1 MKTIKEL
8 DITGKRVFIRVDFNV
23 PMDAGQNITDDIR
36 VRTSLPTIEYAVKQ
50 GAKVILASHLGRP
63 KGKRVPEM
71 SLAPVAKHLEAL
83 LGRTVSM
90 APDCVGDETEA
101 QVAAMKDGDV
111 LLLENLRYH
120 NEEQAN
126 DVAFAAKLACLCDV
140 YINNAFAVSHRVHA
154 SVAAITETV
163 AEKGAGLL
171 LEKEIAF
178 YKKAMDAPV
187 RPLVAIIGGAKISSK
202 LGALTNM
209 LGAVD
214 KVIIGGA
221 MASTFLKAQGLFMGN
236 SLVEDDML
244 QSAMDV
250 IATCREREIPL
261 YLPVDGVVA
270 REFDASA
277 KAEVVPVEAIP
288 EGTMMLDIGPVTCEN
303 YAQVVKG
310 AKTIV
315 WNGPMGAFEMA
326 PFSHGTLGL
335 VEAVADADALTVVG
349 GGDTDVALH
358 MAGAQDRVSYVSTG
372 GGAFLTLMEGKPLPG
387 VLYLEA

>member
-23 PMDAGQNITDDIR
+23 PMDASLRITDDIR
-36 VRTSLPTIEYAVKQ
+36 IRTSLPTIAYAVAQ

-71 SLAPVAKHLEAL
+71 SLAPVAKHLSGL
-83 LGRTVSM
+83 LGQEVAM
-90 APDCVGDETEA
+90 APDCVGDEVEA
-101 QVAAMKDGDV
+101 MVAAMQDGQV

-120 NEEQAN
+120 DEEQAN
-126 DVAFAAKLACLCDV
+126 DAAFAGQLAALCDV

-154 SVAAITETV
+154 SVAAITDTV

-171 LEKEIAF
+171 LEKELAF
-178 YKKAMDAPV
+178 YNQAMGAPV

-209 LGAVD
+209 LGVVD

-221 MASTFLKAQGLFMGN
+221 MANTFLKAQGHGVGT
-236 SLVEDDML
+236 SLVEDEML
-244 QSAMDV
+244 DSARAV
-250 IATCREREIPL
+250 IATCREKGIPL
-261 YLPVDGVVA
+261 YLPEDGVVA
-270 REFDASA
+270 REFSA
-277 KAEVVPVEAIP
+277 EAEAEVVGIQAIP
-288 EGTMMLDIGPVTCEN
+288 DGAMMLDIGPATVAT
-303 YAQVVKG
+303 YTQVVKE

-326 PFSHGTLGL
+326 PFSRGTLGL
-335 VEAVADADALTVVG
+335 VAAVAEADALTVVG

-358 MAGAQDRVSYVSTG
+358 MAGAEEKVSYVSTG

-387 VLYLEA
+387 VTYLEA

>member
-23 PMDAGQNITDDIR
+23 PMDATQRITDDIR
-36 VRTSLPTIEYAVKQ
+36 IRTSLPTIEYAVAQ

-71 SLAPVAKHLEAL
+71 SLAPVAKHLEGL
-83 LGRTVSM
+83 LGRKVAM
-90 APDCVGDETEA
+90 APDCVGEGAEA
-101 QVAAMKDGDV
+101 MVAEMNEGDV

-120 NEEQAN
+120 DEEQAN
-126 DVAFAAKLACLCDV
+126 DADFAGKLATLCDV

-154 SVAAITETV
+154 SVAAITEKV
-163 AEKGAGLL
+163 AQKGAGLL
-171 LEKEIAF
+171 LEKEIAL
-178 YKKAMDAPV
+178 YNKAMGEPV

-209 LGAVD
+209 LSVVD

-221 MASTFLKAQGLFMGN
+221 MANTFLKAQGLSVGN

-244 QSAMDV
+244 ESALSV
-250 IATCREREIPL
+250 ITTCREKGIPL

-270 REFDASA
+270 GEFSADADS
-277 KAEVVPVEAIP
+277 EVVSVDAIA
-288 EGTMMLDIGPVTCEN
+288 GDVMMLDIGPETGAT
-303 YAQVVKG
+303 YAKVVQE

-326 PFSHGTLGL
+326 PFSHGTLDL
-335 VEAVADADALTVVG
+335 VAAVAEADALTVVG

-358 MAGAQDRVSYVSTG
+358 MAGAEDKVSYVSTG
-372 GGAFLTLMEGKPLPG
+372 GGAFLTLMEGKPLAG
-387 VLYLEA
+387 VTYLDA

>member
-23 PMDAGQNITDDIR
+23 PMDAAQSITDDIR
-36 VRTSLPTIEYAVKQ
+36 IRTSLPTIAYALEQ

-71 SLAPVAKHLEAL
+71 SLAPVAKYLEGL
-83 LGRTVSM
+83 LGQAVAM
-90 APDCVGDETEA
+90 APDCVGEETEA
-101 QVAAMKDGDV
+101 MVASMKGGEV

-120 NEEQAN
+120 DEEQAN
-126 DVAFAAKLACLCDV
+126 DAVFATKLADLCEV

-154 SVAAITETV
+154 SVAAITETIS
-163 AEKGAGLL
+163 EKGAGLL
-171 LEKEIAF
+171 LEKEIDF
-178 YKKAMDAPV
+178 YTKAMEKPV

-209 LGAVD
+209 LDVVD
-214 KVIIGGA
+214 RVIIGGA
-221 MASTFLKAQGLFMGN
+221 MASTFLKAQGFFMGD

-244 QSAMDV
+244 ASALSV
-250 IATCREREIPL
+250 ITTCREKGISL

-270 REFDASA
+270 SEFSA
-277 KAEVVPVEAIP
+277 EADFEVVPVDAIAQ
-288 EGTMMLDIGPVTCEN
+288 GTMMLDIGPETGAT
-303 YAQVVKG
+303 YARVVKE

-326 PFSHGTLGL
+326 PFSHGTLNL
-335 VEAVADADALTVVG
+335 VNAVAEADALTVVG

-358 MAGAQDRVSYVSTG
+358 MAGAQDKVSYISTG

-387 VLYLEA
+387 VTYLEV

>member
-23 PMDAGQNITDDIR
+23 PMDAAQCITDDIR
-36 VRTSLPTIEYAVKQ
+36 VRTSLPTIAYAVAQ

-63 KGKRVPEM
+63 KGKKVPEM
-71 SLAPVAKHLEAL
+71 SLAPVAKHLEGL
-83 LGRTVSM
+83 LGQKVAM
-90 APDCVGDETEA
+90 APDCVGAEVEA
-101 QVAAMKDGDV
+101 MVSSMKEGEV
-111 LLLENLRYH
+111 LLLENLRYY

-126 DVAFAAKLACLCDV
+126 DAAFAGQLAALCDV
-140 YINNAFAVSHRVHA
+140 YINDGFSVSHRVHA
-154 SVAAITETV
+154 SVAAITEKVTQ
-163 AEKGAGLL
+163 KGAGLL

-178 YKKAMDAPV
+178 FNQAMGAPV

-209 LGAVD
+209 LNVVD
-214 KVIIGGA
+214 KVIVGGA
-221 MASTFLKAQGLFMGN
+221 MASTFLKAQGLFMAN

-244 QSAMDV
+244 DSALAV
-250 IATCREREIPL
+250 ISTCREKGIPL

-270 REFDASA
+270 REFSA
-277 KAEVVPVEAIP
+277 EADFDVVSVNAIP
-288 EGTMMLDIGPVTCEN
+288 EGTMMLDIGPETLAT
-303 YAQVVKG
+303 YALVVAE

-326 PFSHGTLGL
+326 PFSQGTMGM
-335 VEAVADADALTVVG
+335 VAAVAEAEALTVVG

-358 MAGAQDRVSYVSTG
+358 MAGAEESVSYVSTG
-372 GGAFLTLMEGKPLPG
+372 GGAFLTLMEGKPLSG
-387 VLYLEA
+387 VTCLGE

>member
-23 PMDAGQNITDDIR
+23 PMDASLRITDDIR
-36 VRTSLPTIEYAVKQ
+36 IRTSLPTIAYAVAQ

-71 SLAPVAKHLEAL
+71 SLAPVAKHLSGL
-83 LGRTVSM
+83 LGQEVAM
-90 APDCVGDETEA
+90 APDCVGDE
-101 QVAAMKDGDV
+101 VAAMVSSMQDGQV

-120 NEEQAN
+120 DEEQAN
-126 DVAFAAKLACLCDV
+126 DAAFAGQLAALCDV

-154 SVAAITETV
+154 SVAAITDTV

-171 LEKEIAF
+171 LEKELAF
-178 YKKAMDAPV
+178 YNKAMEAPV

-221 MASTFLKAQGLFMGN
+221 MANTFLKAQGHGVGT
-236 SLVEDDML
+236 SLVEDEML
-244 QSAMDV
+244 DSARAV
-250 IATCREREIPL
+250 IATCREKGIPL
-261 YLPVDGVVA
+261 YLPEDGVVA
-270 REFDASA
+270 KEFSA
-277 KAEVVPVEAIP
+277 EAPSEVVGIQAIP
-288 EGTMMLDIGPVTCEN
+288 DGAMMLDIGPETVST
-303 YAQVVKG
+303 YTRVVKE

-326 PFSHGTLGL
+326 PFSRGTLGL
-335 VEAVADADALTVVG
+335 VAAVAEADALTVVG

-358 MAGAQDRVSYVSTG
+358 MAGAEEKVSYVSTG

-387 VLYLEA
+387 VTYLEA

>member
-36 VRTSLPTIEYAVKQ
+36 VRTSLPTIAYAVEQ

-71 SLAPVAKHLEAL
+71 SLAPVAKHLSGL
-83 LGRTVSM
+83 LGREVAM
-90 APDCVGDETEA
+90 APDCVGDE
-101 QVAAMKDGDV
+101 VASMVGAMKGGEV
-111 LLLENLRYH
+111 LLLENLRYYD
-120 NEEQAN
+120 EEQAN
-126 DVAFAAKLACLCDV
+126 DAAFAAKLAGLCDV
-140 YINNAFAVSHRVHA
+140 YVNNAFAVSHRVHA
-154 SVAAITETV
+154 SVAAITEQV

-178 YKKAMDAPV
+178 YNKAMEAPV

-209 LGAVD
+209 LNVVD

-221 MASTFLKAQGLFMGN
+221 MANTFLKAQGLSVGN
-236 SLVEDDML
+236 SLVEDEML
-244 QSAMDV
+244 ESARAV
-250 IATCREREIPL
+250 ITTCREKGIPL
-261 YLPVDGVVA
+261 YLPEDGLVA
-270 REFDASA
+270 REFSADADFEAVS
-277 KAEVVPVEAIP
+277 VNAIP
-288 EGTMMLDIGPVTCEN
+288 EGTMMLDIGPETTST
-303 YAQVVKG
+303 YAQVVAQ

-326 PFSHGTLGL
+326 PFSKGTLGL
-335 VEAVADADALTVVG
+335 VAAVAEADALTVVG

-358 MAGAQDRVSYVSTG
+358 MAGAEEKVSYVSTG

-387 VLYLEA
+387 VTYLGA

>member
-1 MKTIKEL
+1 MKTIKEI

-23 PMDAGQNITDDIR
+23 PMDAAQSITDDIR
-36 VRTSLPTIEYAVKQ
+36 IRTSLPTIVYALEQ

-71 SLAPVAKHLEAL
+71 SLAPVAKHLEGL
-83 LGRTVSM
+83 LGRSVVM
-90 APDCVGDETEA
+90 APDCVGEETEA
-101 QVAAMKDGDV
+101 MVASMKGGEV

-120 NEEQAN
+120 DEEQAN
-126 DVAFAAKLACLCDV
+126 DALFASRLAGLCEV

-171 LEKEIAF
+171 LETEIDF
-178 YKKAMDAPV
+178 YNKAMEAPV

-209 LGAVD
+209 LGVVD

-244 QSAMDV
+244 ASALAV
-250 IATCREREIPL
+250 ITTCRQKGIPL
-261 YLPVDGVVA
+261 YLPLDGVVA
-270 REFDASA
+270 REFSA
-277 KAEVVPVEAIP
+277 EADYEVVPVDAIS
-288 EGTMMLDIGPVTCEN
+288 EGTMMLDIGPETGAV
-303 YAQVVKG
+303 YAQVVKE

-326 PFSHGTLGL
+326 PFSHGTLNL
-335 VEAVADADALTVVG
+335 VKAVAEADALTVVG

-358 MAGAQDRVSYVSTG
+358 MAGAQDKVSYISTG

-387 VLYLEA
+387 VTYLEV

>member
-23 PMDAGQNITDDIR
+23 PMDAGLNITDDIR
-36 VRTSLPTIEYAVKQ
+36 IRTSLPTIEYAIKQ

-63 KGKRVPEM
+63 KGKCVPEM
-71 SLAPVAKHLEAL
+71 SLAPVAKHLETL
-83 LGRTVSM
+83 LGHTVAM
-90 APDCVGDETEA
+90 AADCVGEGTEA
-101 QVAAMKDGDV
+101 QVAGMQDGDV

-126 DVAFAAKLACLCDV
+126 DAAFAAKLASLCDV
-140 YINNAFAVSHRVHA
+140 YVNNAFAVSHRVHA

-163 AEKGAGLL
+163 AQKGAGLL

-178 YKKAMDAPV
+178 YNKAMSEPV

-209 LGAVD
+209 LDVVD

-244 QSAMDV
+244 KSAMEV
-250 IATCREREIPL
+250 IVTCREREIPL

-270 REFDASA
+270 REFDAGA
-277 KAEVVPVEAIP
+277 KAEVVSVEAIQ
-288 EGTMMLDIGPVTCEN
+288 EGTMMLDIGPVTIEN

-358 MAGAQDRVSYVSTG
+358 MAGAQDKVSYVSTG